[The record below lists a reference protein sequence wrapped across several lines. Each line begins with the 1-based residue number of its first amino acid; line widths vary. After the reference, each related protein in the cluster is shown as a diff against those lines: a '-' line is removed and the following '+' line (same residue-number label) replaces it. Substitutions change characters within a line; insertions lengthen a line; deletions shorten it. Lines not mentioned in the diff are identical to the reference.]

1 MGLLDELTENMKSL
15 SWLLGAVLL
24 VVFVIAFFIFET
36 GSSKEEFAKDIIF
49 ILVGYV
55 IGHPIGAQIQ
65 RRRTS

>member
-24 VVFVIAFFIFET
+24 VVFVIAFFIFEP

-49 ILVGYV
+49 ILIGYV
-55 IGHPIGAQIQ
+55 VGHPIGAQIQ